1 MSGVFDYILTTQ
13 PVDPCAPFKA
23 RLEHAEARALQ
34 LERSNGV
41 LTNYAIFL
49 AVAFT
54 VPAITL
60 LIKAGVNRC
69 LEMLGCIYYAQVML
83 AQMMLLGQ
91 HKIQGCIA
99 LATISSFVNAWGVK
113 DGSWILPTDPVTSGL
128 KLHSDWQHGRS
139 LSLVRSNTSSNTVQN
154 LETVNTVFAVYIV
167 ALFSAFMMT
176 WVVSAI
182 WRIATLSTWIIEFF
196 TGGVL
201 CFVDVVDRTIAHIQT
216 ILLLVFVNN
225 AIDAWNSQAKPSNEY
240 LGAALALHR
249 VANEGVGGLV
259 QHMVDHFVSNIAAGG
274 GLNSTSVGVFDV
286 TAGDL

>member
-1 MSGVFDYILTTQ
+1 MSVFDYLVTAQ

-23 RLEHAEARALQ
+23 KLTDAWQMLEHAEARAFH

-60 LIKAGVNRC
+60 GVKTC
-69 LEMLGCIYYAQVML
+69 AQGFKDMVGCFYYAQVL
-83 AQMMLLGQ
+83 LGQMMLDGQ
-91 HKIQGCIA
+91 HTIQACIA

-128 KLHSDWQHGRS
+128 KLHSDWQNGRS
-139 LSLVRSNTSSNTVQN
+139 LSLVRSNTSVNMVQN

-167 ALFSAFMMT
+167 ALFAAFMMT
-176 WVVSAI
+176 WVVNAI
-182 WRIATLSTWIIEFF
+182 WRIAKVSVWVVEFIST
-196 TGGVL
+196 GVL
-201 CFVDVVDRTIAHIQT
+201 RFVDVVDRMIAHIQT

-240 LGAALALHR
+240 IGAALALHR

-274 GLNSTSVGVFDV
+274 GLNNTSV
-286 TAGDL
+286 DL